1 MVDQSKPA
9 AGEGRAGEALSDARA
24 VLLDQMV
31 RRRRMAAAAGQRIV
45 PAAREGLLPVSEQ
58 QRYLWFLHQVLP
70 EVPLYNMAFPLRL
83 RGSLD
88 QAALRT
94 ALHQVVNRHEALRT
108 RFGSD
113 RGLPYQIIDPEP
125 AESPLRIVDVRD
137 QDPDRRWPQA
147 MELVGEEVRRPF
159 DLAAGPLFRALLV
172 RAGDDDHVLTLTVH
186 HITCDGWSTGI
197 LTRELAEFYD
207 AALAGRP
214 ARSTGLETT
223 ALITPALI
231 TPAQITPVDHAVWQ
245 RGGAAAALAD
255 RQLEYWRQA
264 LADLPAVDFPTDR
277 PRPAQWTGLGE
288 ALTQDWPAELIDAAK
303 KTAAAEN
310 TSLLGVL
317 SAALFTVLARHTG
330 QRDLA
335 FGSVFSGRGRTELE
349 PVVGFFANTLV
360 LRVDTGGD
368 LSARELIARC
378 HHTVVDALANQDV
391 PFGTV
396 VEALQPDRMGERN
409 PLFQISFNL
418 LPDQVYD
425 TFHLDGLQVENVAP
439 AVGVSRFDL
448 SMQLAVRPDGSGSYQ
463 ADYSTDLFERGRIE
477 RFIAHFRTA
486 LEAIVADPS
495 RPVAGIEILPPAE
508 RERLTDS
515 WNPAPVDF
523 GTGHL
528 LLHDLVANRAAAD
541 GSRPAVRFE
550 GADLTYGDLDAR
562 ANRLARLLQDEFG
575 VAPGAV
581 VGFLL
586 HRGPEVPTAQLGV
599 LKAGGAWLPL
609 DPAHPAGR
617 IAYQCSN
624 ADVRAVVTTRAL
636 AGLLPPDVPSI
647 VLDDAAD
654 GARLAG
660 LDSMAPPCAARPDD
674 VAYVIYTSGSTGN
687 PKGVQVPHRAAV
699 NFVGAAAGLLFSI
712 TPADRVLQF
721 ANPTFDVSVFDVYA
735 ALCSGAT
742 CISAPTA
749 VLHDP
754 TPLAQLMRTESV
766 TVADIPPAVLGMLDD
781 ADLPDLRALF
791 VGLEAFPA
799 ELVNRWRT
807 TTRAFHN
814 GYGPTEATVACVDY
828 ECPSEPLTASPPI
841 GRAMANCRA
850 YVVDALGDLVPQGV
864 PGELCIAGKQLARG
878 YLGQP
883 AMTAEKFV
891 PCPWGAPGE
900 RMYRTGDVVR
910 WREDGELEFL
920 GRVDRQVK
928 IRGLRVE
935 LGEIEHAMAAFPGVR
950 HAAVVVAAAD
960 GGPRLDAYVVADG
973 ASDGF
978 AAELRAHLAD
988 RLPLHMVPTTFTLLD
1003 RLPLTSSGKLDHKLL
1018 PEPVARPETIVPPAT
1033 ATEGELA
1040 GIWSNLLGVDLA
1052 RIGQGE
1058 SFFALG
1064 GSSLQATQ
1072 LIARIR
1078 DAFFVDLDVREL
1090 FNRPLL
1096 HQVAEFLDSR
1106 ISAELGADELAAL
1119 QAQVADLSEEEL
1131 DRLLAA
1137 GDE

>member
-70 EVPLYNMAFPLRL
+70 DVPVYNMAFPLRL

-94 ALHQVVNRHEALRT
+94 ALHSLVNRHEALRT
-108 RFGSD
+108 RFGAD
-113 RGLPYQIIDPEP
+113 RGVPYQIIDPEP
-125 AESPLRIVDVRD
+125 AEAPLRSVDVRD
-137 QDPDRRWPQA
+137 QAPDRRWPRA
-147 MELVGEEVRRPF
+147 VELVTEEVRRPF

-172 RAGDDDHVLTLTVH
+172 RAGEDDHVLTLTVH

-197 LTRELAEFYD
+197 LTRELAELYD
-207 AALAGRP
+207 AARDGRSP
-214 ARSTGLETT
+214 QLT
-223 ALITPALI
+223 ALE
-231 TPAQITPVDHAVWQ
+231 ITPVDHAVWQ

-264 LADLPAVDFPTDR
+264 LADLPAVDFPADR
-277 PRPAQWTGLGE
+277 PRPTQRTGLGE

-310 TSLLGVL
+310 TSLMAVL
-317 SAALFTVLARHTG
+317 SAALVTVLARHTG

-360 LRVDTGGD
+360 LRVDAAGD

-396 VEALQPDRMGERN
+396 VEALHPDRMGERN

-425 TFHLDGLQVENVAP
+425 TFHLDGLEVENVAP

-463 ADYSTDLFERGRIE
+463 AEYSTDLFERGRIE
-477 RFIAHFRTA
+477 RFVTHFRTA

-495 RPVAGIEILPPAE
+495 RPVAAIEILPPAE
-508 RERLTDS
+508 RERLIDT

-528 LLHDLVANRAAAD
+528 LLHDLVAARAAED

-550 GADLTYGDLDAR
+550 GVDLTYGDLDAR
-562 ANRLARLLQDEFG
+562 ANRLARLLQDEYG

-586 HRGPEVPTAQLGV
+586 HRGPEVPTVQLGV

-617 IAYQCSN
+617 IGYQCSN

-647 VLDDAAD
+647 VLDDPAD
-654 GARLAG
+654 AARLAG
-660 LDSMAPPCAARPDD
+660 LDPTAPPCAARPDD

-742 CISAPTA
+742 CVSAPTA

-754 TPLAQLMRTESV
+754 GPLAQLMRAESV

-807 TTRAFHN
+807 ATRAFHN

-828 ECPSEPLTASPPI
+828 ECPAEPLAASPPI

-910 WREDGELEFL
+910 WRADGELEFL

-973 ASDGF
+973 ASAGF
-978 AAELRAHLAD
+978 VAELRAYLAD
-988 RLPLHMVPTTFTLLD
+988 RLPLHMVPTTFTPLD

-1018 PEPVARPETIVPPAT
+1018 PEPAARPETIVPPAT
-1033 ATEGELA
+1033 ATERELA
-1040 GIWSNLLGVDLA
+1040 GIWSSLLGVDLA

-1096 HQVAEFLDSR
+1096 HQVAEFLDAR
-1106 ISAELGADELAAL
+1106 ISADLGADELAAL
-1119 QAQVADLSEEEL
+1119 QAQVADLSEQEL